1 MALHTKDDKFAHLLA
16 MYCEFDDW
24 ARAHDVKV
32 FLDWGTLLGA
42 VRHRGFIPWD
52 FDLDISA
59 TWGDYQRLL
68 KAWDEDPLPNR
79 AIVNIYRNPGYP
91 SLFSRLVDTTTT
103 EIRRASAWD
112 LAPCGMSIDIFPLV
126 PLPKDPKKRERA
138 KDAMLVFYE
147 LTNHMML
154 NKRSRRKSMR
164 RLLAK
169 SLVKRRIFGEKRVL
183 EDLHRIAFSTPEE
196 ECTAYMELTGGSV
209 DACVIEK
216 DVLGTYKELPFE
228 GHMSYVP
235 EKYIEFLQAGYGVT
249 WRNYPSNRSGGY
261 HYVENLDIPYDV
273 YVHDYMQFL
282 DKEKVLKNYRTFKAK
297 ELQDVL
303 MRAHVSPEYCRTSL
317 QPARLRVEAFGSPS
331 EYAEGVPEDLEA
343 ALTDYVNAQIASKP
357 WYWRVW
363 GGLSDEWIALAC
375 RIFFDRGMYNKIM
388 HIITQRSW
396 SLDEP
401 LPESILEVKNKIEAI
416 FRVYNAIDYDDTDEV
431 RRLVAQDGAV
441 LDALVSTHA
450 DLYLRSC
457 DAEGEDDWRAVAEA
471 AEAALAA
478 FPGDDEI
485 ERCQAVAY
493 ARIGRTDEASAMLED
508 IIVRSNNGMTVL
520 AAKDDRKE
528 LGLDERD

>member
-1 MALHTKDDKFAHLLA
+1 M
-16 MYCEFDDW
+16 
-24 ARAHDVKV
+24 
-32 FLDWGTLLGA
+32 
-42 VRHRGFIPWD
+42 
-52 FDLDISA
+52 
-59 TWGDYQRLL
+59 
-68 KAWDEDPLPNR
+68 
-79 AIVNIYRNPGYP
+79 
-91 SLFSRLVDTTTT
+91 
-103 EIRRASAWD
+103 RRS
-112 LAPCGMSIDIFPLV
+112 P
-126 PLPKDPKKRERA
+126 
-138 KDAMLVFYE
+138 
-147 LTNHMML
+147 
-154 NKRSRRKSMR
+154 RSR
-164 RLLAK
+164 
-169 SLVKRRIFGEKRVL
+169 G
-183 EDLHRIAFSTPEE
+183 
-196 ECTAYMELTGGSV
+196 TG
-209 DACVIEK
+209 A
-216 DVLGTYKELPFE
+216 P
-228 GHMSYVP
+228 
-235 EKYIEFLQAGYGVT
+235 
-249 WRNYPSNRSGGY
+249 
-261 HYVENLDIPYDV
+261 
-273 YVHDYMQFL
+273 
-282 DKEKVLKNYRTFKAK
+282 
-297 ELQDVL
+297 
-303 MRAHVSPEYCRTSL
+303 
-317 QPARLRVEAFGSPS
+317 
-331 EYAEGVPEDLEA
+331 
-343 ALTDYVNAQIASKP
+343 
-357 WYWRVW
+357 VW

-485 ERCQAVAY
+485 ERRQAVAY